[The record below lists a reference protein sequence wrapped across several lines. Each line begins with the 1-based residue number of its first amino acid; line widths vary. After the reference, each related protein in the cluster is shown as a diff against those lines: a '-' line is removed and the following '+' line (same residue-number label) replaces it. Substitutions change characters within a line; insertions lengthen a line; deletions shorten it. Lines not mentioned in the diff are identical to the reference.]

1 MRWQRAQE
9 ANYVN
14 FSLHNFRCQ
23 QKKPTKDV
31 KLFML
36 RDDGTKWIYV
46 NFLTAVEEVNM
57 EWA

>member
-1 MRWQRAQE
+1 MSAE
-9 ANYVN
+9 
-14 FSLHNFRCQ
+14 
-23 QKKPTKDV
+23 DV

-36 RDDGTKWIYV
+36 GDDEAKWIYV